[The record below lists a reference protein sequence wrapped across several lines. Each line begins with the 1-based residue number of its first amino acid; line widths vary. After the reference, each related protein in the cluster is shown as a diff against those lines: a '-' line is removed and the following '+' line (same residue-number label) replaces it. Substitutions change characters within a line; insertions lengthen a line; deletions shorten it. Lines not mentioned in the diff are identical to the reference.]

1 MTITLSAVNDAPV
14 AVDDSLSTNNRT
26 ALQITRAA
34 LLANDSDVD
43 SSISVT
49 DLVTN
54 VVGGSV
60 QVLSDRF
67 VFTPDQGFVGLG
79 GFTYRVTDGLLSAN
93 GRVNITWVREIA
105 RRSRPMMRSPLPRI
119 RRWSSTRRTCWPTTR
134 TPMAML

>member
-1 MTITLSAVNDAPV
+1 MTSVSDAVGGTVTLSGTQIIFSPAANVTGPVSFRYTASDGRGGTSGALVTITLSAVNDAPV

-43 SSISVT
+43 STISVA

-60 QVLSDRF
+60 QVLADRF
-67 VFTPDQGFVGLG
+67 VFTPDQGFVG
-79 GFTYRVTDGLLSAN
+79 SA
-93 GRVNITWVREIA
+93 A
-105 RRSRPMMRSPLPRI
+105 SPI
-119 RRWSSTRRTCWPTTR
+119 G
-134 TPMAML
+134 